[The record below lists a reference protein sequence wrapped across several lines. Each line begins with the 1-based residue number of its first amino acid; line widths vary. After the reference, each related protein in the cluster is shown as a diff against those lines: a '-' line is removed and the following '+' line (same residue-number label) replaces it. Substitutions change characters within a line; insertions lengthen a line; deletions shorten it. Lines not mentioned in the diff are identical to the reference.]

1 MHFQRELPV
10 IQINILFSTFVL
22 ILAAEIGDKS
32 LLVAFSFSSTTR
44 RPLIIF
50 LASVSALIVSNILAA
65 LLGAVTVRF
74 LPRLTEVIAAAL
86 FISVGILILFKKDPP
101 LLKECFL
108 EAMNLENLVIRLV
121 PRVFK
126 KAGFF
131 DDRIKELLEEDKSHT
146 DIFEY
151 LIKDKRVHSYWE
163 AMEEEFA
170 VCLDTMKRQTTPLKL
185 PFPEAIEVIIA
196 MEESV
201 LAFFQTMLEYLSEEG
216 ARDKDLRKMIG
227 SLAEEEAGHV
237 RIFKEY
243 RGRSSE

>member
-1 MHFQRELPV
+1 MEMPV
-10 IQINILFSTFVL
+10 VQFNILFSTFAL

-44 RPLIIF
+44 RPLVIF
-50 LASVSALIVSNILAA
+50 MASVSALIISNIIAA
-65 LLGAVTVRF
+65 LLGAVTVKI
-74 LPRLTEVIAAAL
+74 LPNFTEIIAAAL
-86 FISVGILILFKKDPP
+86 FISVGVFILFKKDPP

-108 EAMNLENLVIRLV
+108 EAINLENLIIRMV
-121 PRVFK
+121 PRIFK

-131 DDRIKELLEEDKSHT
+131 DDQIKALLDEDKSHT
-146 DIFEY
+146 DGFEY
-151 LIKDKRVHSYWE
+151 LIKEKRVHSYWE

-170 VCLDTMKRQTTPLKL
+170 VCLDTMKKQTTPHKL

-216 ARDKDLRKMIG
+216 AQDEGLRNMIET
-227 SLAEEEAGHV
+227 LVEEESAHV

-243 RGRSSE
+243 RGRAPG